1 MPFLVDAH
9 RRRVPAQNVE
19 RSICIGVDM
28 EAAMP
33 TNKDR
38 LAFAALSVNGSA
50 FRTGLRCVCGIDLAQ
65 VSAAFFELVGKDGLE
80 AEPALIED
88 RAVQCGLLPDHTARF
103 FYGPLGRSRHVFD
116 AQIFQNNRPKA
127 AGKIERGLVRPI
139 AADARSTGRELR
151 GASQRLRSTDG
162 ATLASRHN
170 VLCGAM
176 ASFDGFERARHGH
189 ALPRGDVER
198 VIDVCGKRQRI
209 GNAAIDADARADIDG
224 HNMRDL
230 ADEADMPAQRVEG
243 DGGVLQRSMHRPRIT
258 KLHQADLGQAHRR
271 PFRVEPLGFDFSPL
285 KAKTVV
291 DALAARRRIVR
302 PAGEEARVC
311 AVEIAQGL
319 LLASLRDGR
328 DPVTARSAVS
338 SRAWAT

>member
-1 MPFLVDAH
+1 MLFLLDAH

-33 TNKDR
+33 TDKDR

-88 RAVQCGLLPDHTARF
+88 RAVQSGLLPDHTARF

-151 GASQRLRSTDG
+151 GARLSAFARRTEPRLRR
-162 ATLASRHN
+162 ATMCCAARWRRS
-170 VLCGAM
+170 M
-176 ASFDGFERARHGH
+176 ASSERGT
-189 ALPRGDVER
+189 D
-198 VIDVCGKRQRI
+198 
-209 GNAAIDADARADIDG
+209 
-224 HNMRDL
+224 MR
-230 ADEADMPAQRVEG
+230 
-243 DGGVLQRSMHRPRIT
+243 
-258 KLHQADLGQAHRR
+258 
-271 PFRVEPLGFDFSPL
+271 SP
-285 KAKTVV
+285 V
-291 DALAARRRIVR
+291 
-302 PAGEEARVC
+302 GM
-311 AVEIAQGL
+311 
-319 LLASLRDGR
+319 S
-328 DPVTARSAVS
+328 SA
-338 SRAWAT
+338 

>member
-65 VSAAFFELVGKDGLE
+65 VSAAFFGLVGKDGLE

-88 RAVQCGLLPDHTARF
+88 RAVQSGLLPDHTAWF

-189 ALPRGDVER
+189 ALTRGDVER

-224 HNMRDL
+224 HICAISR
-230 ADEADMPAQRVEG
+230 
-243 DGGVLQRSMHRPRIT
+243 T
-258 KLHQADLGQAHRR
+258 KLICQPSASRVTVAFFSVPCIGRVSRNFTKPTLGKRTADHSALSRLVSTSR
-271 PFRVEPLGFDFSPL
+271 P
-285 KAKTVV
+285 
-291 DALAARRRIVR
+291 
-302 PAGEEARVC
+302 
-311 AVEIAQGL
+311 
-319 LLASLRDGR
+319 
-328 DPVTARSAVS
+328 
-338 SRAWAT
+338 